1 MTKGGSKSDISVGTE
16 AWNVADGF
24 TKLKILK
31 NLVFMDRYEL
41 VALYG
46 SEEMDY
52 EPISSNELNKRR
64 VNGIQRMAS
73 CLRLVLGNVKF
84 AITKKEY
91 KDELNIYFKRWKQ
104 VDEVLS
110 ETYYVSNNFVNN
122 TSEIKINEDL
132 FKGCLDILREV
143 KDDLNIPLNY
153 SGLIFRENEE
163 VDLDKIENDI
173 VYGG

>member
-1 MTKGGSKSDISVGTE
+1 MTKGGGNSDISTGTE

-52 EPISSNELNKRR
+52 NPISQSELNGRR
-64 VNGIQRMAS
+64 INGINRMSS
-73 CLRLVLGNVKF
+73 CLRLILGNVKF
-84 AITKKEY
+84 AITKP
-91 KDELNIYFKRWKQ
+91 ELKKQIATYTKRWEQ
-104 VDEVLS
+104 VDAVLNQ
-110 ETYYVSNNFVNN
+110 THYRTTNNVNN
-122 TSEIKINEDL
+122 TSEIAIKEKL
-132 FKGCLDILREV
+132 FMTCLNILREV
-143 KDDLNIPLNY
+143 KDDLNFPLNY

-163 VDLDKIENDI
+163 IDLDKIENDI
-173 VYGG
+173 VFGG

>member
-1 MTKGGSKSDISVGTE
+1 MSKRGSSGEISVGTE

-46 SEEMDY
+46 SEDMEA
-52 EPISSNELNKRR
+52 EGLSQHEVNKRR
-64 VNGIQRMAS
+64 VSGIRRMAS

-84 AITKKEY
+84 AITKKDLKEQIESY
-91 KDELNIYFKRWKQ
+91 KKRWKQ
-104 VDEVLS
+104 VDEVLDQ
-110 ETYYVSNNFVNN
+110 TYYYTSNFVNN
-122 TSEIKINEDL
+122 TSELFINEEL
-132 FKGCLDILREV
+132 FGYCLNILREV
-143 KDDLNIPLNY
+143 KDDLNLPLNY

-163 VDLDKIENDI
+163 IDLDKIENDI
-173 VYGG
+173 VHGG

>member
-1 MTKGGSKSDISVGTE
+1 MAKGGSNNDISVGTE

-52 EPISSNELNKRR
+52 EAISQSELNKRR
-64 VNGIQRMAS
+64 VNGLKRMSS

-84 AITKKEY
+84 AINKKNLKEEINNY
-91 KDELNIYFKRWKQ
+91 MRRWEQ
-104 VDEVLS
+104 VNEVLND
-110 ETYYVSNNFVNN
+110 TYYTNQNFVNR
-122 TSEIKINEDL
+122 TSTLEIDEEL
-132 FKGCLDILREV
+132 FNYCLDILRNL
-143 KDDLNIPLNY
+143 KDDLNFPLNN

-163 VDLDKIENDI
+163 IDLDKIENDI